1 VNDEEDHDRWPDR
14 EPVTRG
20 PSSPPTLRFDPLA
33 TGLGVFAAVA
43 IPVFVIGYTR
53 PAGSNT
59 TIIVIGIAA
68 GVVLGIIAG
77 MWVASRGGR
86 VWRGPQL

>member
-1 VNDEEDHDRWPDR
+1 VNDDEDHDQWPDR
-14 EPVTRG
+14 EPNTRG
-20 PSSPPTLRFDPLA
+20 PSAPPTLRFDPLA

-53 PAGSNT
+53 PSGSNS

>member
-1 VNDEEDHDRWPDR
+1 VNDDEDHDRWPDR

-20 PSSPPTLRFDPLA
+20 PSAPPTLRFDPLA

-53 PAGSNT
+53 SAGANT

-77 MWVASRGGR
+77 MWVAHRGGR

>member
-1 VNDEEDHDRWPDR
+1 VNDDEDHDRWPDR

>member
-1 VNDEEDHDRWPDR
+1 MNDDEDDRWPDR
-14 EPVTRG
+14 ESPPRG
-20 PSSPPTLRFDPLA
+20 PSAPPTLRFDPLA

-43 IPVFVIGYTR
+43 IPIVVIGYTR
-53 PAGSNT
+53 PAGTNA

-68 GVVLGIIAG
+68 GVIVGIIAG
-77 MWVASRGGR
+77 LWVAHRGGR